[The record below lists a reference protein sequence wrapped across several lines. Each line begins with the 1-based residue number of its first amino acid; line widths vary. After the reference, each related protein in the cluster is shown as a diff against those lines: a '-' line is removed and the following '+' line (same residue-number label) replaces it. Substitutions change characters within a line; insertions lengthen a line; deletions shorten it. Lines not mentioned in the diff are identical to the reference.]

1 MRYHQT
7 LLCLLALTDRIVDDA
22 PKVLVGTH
30 HMHFE
35 AGMLTKSKEMYIYI
49 CYIYVYITLYN
60 DIQ

>member
-35 AGMLTKSKEMYIYI
+35 AGMLTKSKQMYIYI
-49 CYIYVYITLYN
+49 YVIYTYI
-60 DIQ
+60 